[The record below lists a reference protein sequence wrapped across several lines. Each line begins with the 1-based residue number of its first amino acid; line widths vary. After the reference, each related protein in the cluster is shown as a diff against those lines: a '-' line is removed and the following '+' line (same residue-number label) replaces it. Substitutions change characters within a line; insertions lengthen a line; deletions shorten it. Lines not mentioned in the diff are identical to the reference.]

1 MWLFV
6 LFLAVPL
13 IEIALFI
20 QIGGWIGL
28 WPTLAVVVLTAVLG
42 TWLVRRE
49 GMRALADLRQS
60 FETLGD
66 PAAPLAHGAAILFAG
81 ALLLTPG
88 FFTDTVGFLLLI
100 PAVRTA
106 LFRHLA
112 QRIRVER
119 FSYGTARSA
128 AGEGVRNAGSGQV
141 VEGEWEEV
149 PPAQQPTHRPSGWT
163 RH

>member
-49 GMRALADLRQS
+49 GMRALDDLRRS
-60 FETLGD
+60 FATLGD

-88 FFTDTVGFLLLI
+88 FFTDTVGFLLLV
-100 PAVRTA
+100 PPVRAA
-106 LFRHLA
+106 LFRQLA
-112 QRIRVER
+112 RRIRVER
-119 FSYGTARSA
+119 FSYGPARTG
-128 AGEGVRNAGSGQV
+128 AGEDASRPSAGRII
-141 VEGEWEEV
+141 EGEWEEV
-149 PPAQQPTHRPSGWT
+149 PPEQRPTHRPSGWT